1 MSADPAG
8 GDRPGLTPEDEGGTR
23 EDGAPGSRAPFTVPP
38 EGAERARSKA
48 CELGG
53 SQRMDVAV
61 ISGATFTHKAVTY
74 YSVNG
79 IAIVEGDIA
88 LGHVSDIQRLTEL
101 ARSAAS
107 SGDTRTFGVGI
118 PGQTFRWP
126 NCLMPYEIDP
136 DLPDP
141 DRVRAAMEHWSTL
154 TPFRFVERTP
164 ANAARYPNY
173 AYFTDAVGCW
183 SYVGMRGGKQPV
195 SLGRECEVGSVIH
208 EIGHA
213 VGLWHEQSREDR
225 DLYVRIHW
233 ENIQDG
239 MKAQFNQRITDGD
252 DFGPYDYGSI
262 MHYPSWAFSKNGQDT
277 ITPIDPSVTIGQREG
292 LSPGDVATVTMMYP
306 RCSLG

>member
-1 MSADPAG
+1 MSDE
-8 GDRPGLTPEDEGGTR
+8 RPEV
-23 EDGAPGSRAPFTVPP
+23 TVPP
-38 EGAERARSKA
+38 EGAELARSKV
-48 CELGG
+48 CEQGG

-61 ISGATFTHKAVTY
+61 ISGATFSHKAVTY
-74 YSVNG
+74 YEVGG

-88 LGHVSDIQRLTEL
+88 LGAVSDIRRLTEQ

-107 SGDTRTFGVGI
+107 LGDGRTFGVGI

-136 DLPDP
+136 ELPDP
-141 DRVRAAMEHWSTL
+141 DRVHQAIEHWSQL
-154 TPFRFVERTP
+154 TPFRFLERTP
-164 ANAARYPNY
+164 ENAARYPNY

-183 SYVGMRGGKQPV
+183 SYVGMRGGRQTI
-195 SLGRECEVGSVIH
+195 SLSRECEVGSAIH

-252 DFGPYDYGSI
+252 DYGPYDYGSI
-262 MHYPSWAFSKNGQDT
+262 MHYPSWAFSRNGQDT
-277 ITPIDPSVTIGQREG
+277 ITPIDQSVTIGQREG
-292 LSPGDVATVTMMYP
+292 LSPGDVATVMAMYP
-306 RCSLG
+306 RCATA